1 MIIFMTEKQFLK
13 NKKKLVEP
21 KDYIICDCTDDATG
35 ELTKFSNTMSLDGL
49 KPPSGL
55 VKLLSKGDLDE
66 IDPKKI
72 EKLEKKF
79 YNGAEFRNTALG
91 LLMAFAKPGYDKNY
105 FIVFK
110 KKDYKICVK
119 GIMKAIKRSID
130 IGDDKILFTFD
141 DYEDNKKI
149 LKKNLSNETRKALN
163 VSCTKLAKKLE
174 QDYSD
179 DDDVKKKKDKDK
191 KNKKDKDKKKKKKKK
206 DKYLSFLD

>member
-21 KDYIICDCTDDATG
+21 KEYIICDCTDDATG

-79 YNGAEFRNTALG
+79 YNGAEFRNTVLG

-119 GIMKAIKRSID
+119 GVIKAIKRSID
-130 IGDDKILFTFD
+130 IEDKIIFTFE
-141 DYEDNKKI
+141 DYEENKKI
-149 LKKNLSNETRKALN
+149 LKKNLSSETRKALN
-163 VSCTKLAKKLE
+163 ASCNKLAKKLE
-174 QDYSD
+174 QDFSD